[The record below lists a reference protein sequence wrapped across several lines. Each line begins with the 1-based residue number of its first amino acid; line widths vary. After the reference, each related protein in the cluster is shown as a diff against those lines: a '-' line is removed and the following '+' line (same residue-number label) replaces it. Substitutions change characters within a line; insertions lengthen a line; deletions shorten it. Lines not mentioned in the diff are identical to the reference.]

1 MWSMLRNYIKTA
13 FRNFTRNKVY
23 SFINIFGLAVG
34 VALFIIIS
42 LFIHSEFSYDRFNE
56 KINNI
61 YRLDK
66 GDWGILGTAYG
77 PDVKRNFPE
86 VKEFARFSV
95 HNIAN
100 PLITVGEN
108 EREMRIQDFLFAD
121 THVFD
126 VFTFDFLRGNPQ
138 TALKEPY
145 SVVLTESMA
154 AKLFGNG
161 NAVGETIMLEK
172 EHPFKVTGIIKDVK
186 RFHLNVNAIAEFS
199 TLAKLYKSKDFL
211 NSYGSWNYP
220 TYLLLKDGVNIPEF
234 EEKLNDHFEA
244 VYQREFNTSGELDFH
259 LTALEDIYFDTDIKY
274 EIGVKHGN
282 IRFIYIFIAIALFI
296 LLIASINFINLTTA
310 KASIRAKEVGL
321 RKVVGGAKRQLV
333 TQFLSESLLI
343 SLFAF
348 LLALGFTEL
357 LLPRFNELLQ
367 GEIYNHYYQE
377 PFFWMIYIAGILL
390 VGLLSGLYPAFYLT
404 AFDPVSVMKERQTRG
419 RGGSRFRRVLT
430 VFQFFISVILII
442 GTVTIYRQIHYMK
455 NKDLGFNKEHQVYF
469 NITGEIEDQKAAFKE
484 ELQQNPNI
492 LNVSYTSKPAGQ
504 ISWQESWEINGETR
518 QFTYQPADPDYVD
531 VMDLELAE
539 GKNFSWERSSQK
551 DRRAVLLNETAVN
564 FFGIENPVGKVI
576 NTGSPYWDEVM
587 ILGVLKDFH
596 YNSLHKEIA
605 PLVIAW
611 DERTSTA
618 NLRITGND
626 IESAI
631 NHMRSIWNQFVPGYP
646 FEYHFLDQM
655 LDRQYKDD
663 ERFGSLFSWFA
674 FFAILIA
681 CLGLYGLSLFATQ
694 RRTKEIG
701 IRKAN
706 GAGVNS
712 IVTLFLKDFTLNVL
726 VANLIAWPAAYFFM
740 TQWLN
745 NFPYRT
751 EFEYWIFGLALVLSL
766 LIAVF
771 TVSWQT
777 LRAANTNPAWILRD
791 E

>member
-357 LLPRFNELLQ
+357 LMPRFNELLQ

-469 NITGEIEDQKAAFKE
+469 NII
-484 ELQQNPNI
+484 
-492 LNVSYTSKPAGQ
+492 
-504 ISWQESWEINGETR
+504 
-518 QFTYQPADPDYVD
+518 
-531 VMDLELAE
+531 
-539 GKNFSWERSSQK
+539 
-551 DRRAVLLNETAVN
+551 
-564 FFGIENPVGKVI
+564 
-576 NTGSPYWDEVM
+576 
-587 ILGVLKDFH
+587 
-596 YNSLHKEIA
+596 
-605 PLVIAW
+605 
-611 DERTSTA
+611 
-618 NLRITGND
+618 GND